1 MLLILHTAQQGKIFN
16 DFYKNSYF
24 SMGKFQLLYAMSFCS
39 LFLFVAKQKEKVNR
53 KRKTR
58 YRYSNARMALQNQI
72 DVVKSFAFH
81 LFARYRASHTLAK
94 ICRTCTIYCAIVRL
108 ERLNALAFNDS
119 HSNFASLCDAV
130 RLAFFSFFGSFLSLL
145 HAIKE
150 KEMNIFCPH
159 FYIENIS

>member
-1 MLLILHTAQQGKIFN
+1 MTP
-16 DFYKNSYF
+16 
-24 SMGKFQLLYAMSFCS
+24 CS

-58 YRYSNARMALQNQI
+58 YRYSNAIMALQNQI

-108 ERLNALAFNDS
+108 ERLNALAFNES
-119 HSNFASLCDAV
+119 HLIFCIALRCCEVSVFLFLWFIS
-130 RLAFFSFFGSFLSLL
+130 FSFTRNKRERNE
-145 HAIKE
+145 HIP
-150 KEMNIFCPH
+150 IT
-159 FYIENIS
+159 YIMLTNSK